1 MTKFNWVINAMDC
14 IKNEGDLS
22 DVVVVI
28 HWTYVAEKEGFT
40 SSVYGTCS
48 MPLPSGE
55 NFTPYEDLTKDQVV
69 GWLVSALDVEEME
82 ENLDK
87 QIDLLINPIIVS
99 LPLPF
104 EN

>member
-28 HWTYVAEKEGFT
+28 HWTYIGEKEEFT

-69 GWLVSALDVEEME
+69 SWLVSALDVEAME

-99 LPLPF
+99 LQPPF